1 MIENTIEITKEQYEE
16 IMEASNGRGFVPES
30 LETRYF
36 NVTILCGYG
45 LYGTRV
51 FEKDGKYYL
60 WYKTGSSCD

>member
-36 NVTILCGYG
+36 DVSILCGYG

-51 FEKDGKYYL
+51 YEKDGKCYL